1 MLLDK
6 GGERGNRTGRQSV
19 VQYWTEITLESVP
32 VERMILRW
40 QANDLLLVLVPGR
53 HDHRVILARQWPSV
67 EVAVDFPSRESG
79 DA

>member
-1 MLLDK
+1 MNEADDVELRLIVL
-6 GGERGNRTGRQSV
+6 RGPALRN
-19 VQYWTEITLESVP
+19 TEGDPEGTL
-32 VERMILRW
+32 RMILCW

-67 EVAVDFPSRESG
+67 EVAIDFPSREAG